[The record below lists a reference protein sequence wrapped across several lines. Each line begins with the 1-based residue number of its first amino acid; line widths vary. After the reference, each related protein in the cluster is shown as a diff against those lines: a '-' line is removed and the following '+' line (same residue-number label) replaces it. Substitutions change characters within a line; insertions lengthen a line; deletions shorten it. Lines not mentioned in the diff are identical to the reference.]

1 MKYDE
6 FVLILDSL
14 YKIQTEIRNA
24 QELLGGTAAVQNDT
38 VDNAIYGLEDRHPRL
53 MDRYWD
59 SKSKHFLAECKALY
73 EETAITELN
82 EFLPPNPIEQY
93 ADNLESIT
101 SSMQGNT
108 YYYD

>member
-1 MKYDE
+1 MKYHE
-6 FVLILDSL
+6 FVLILNSL
-14 YKIQTEIRNA
+14 YKIQTEM
-24 QELLGGTAAVQNDT
+24 VQNDT
-38 VDNAIYGLEDRHPRL
+38 IDNAIYDLEDRHPRL
-53 MDRYWD
+53 MDRYCDEHVHPDW
-59 SKSKHFLAECKALY
+59 LN